1 MNKIKCILID
11 EQRMEFLVSERETFR
26 LGEEVVFEVGSRE
39 FRGSIQSLN
48 TLFLSDLIDS
58 QPAHAERIARDVSN
72 LYPELNK
79 KAPVTLIYL
88 DGNDSAKEL
97 KDGNNATSVSRV
109 KLFTDGGSRGNPGP
123 SATGFAILSLD
134 DKVLKAGG
142 TYLGITTNNQAEY
155 KAVLEGLD
163 SAYGMGAVQVDVY
176 MDSLLV
182 VNQMSG
188 IFKIKNADLLKINVS
203 IHEAIKKFDKVSFK
217 HVPRA
222 LNKLAD
228 AEVNRVLDSQ

>member
-1 MNKIKCILID
+1 M
-11 EQRMEFLVSERETFR
+11 
-26 LGEEVVFEVGSRE
+26 
-39 FRGSIQSLN
+39 
-48 TLFLSDLIDS
+48 
-58 QPAHAERIARDVSN
+58 N
-72 LYPELNK
+72 LYFDG
-79 KAPVTLIYL
+79 KAEP
-88 DGNDSAKEL
+88 
-97 KDGNNATSVSRV
+97 
-109 KLFTDGGSRGNPGP
+109 NPGKG
-123 SATGFAILSLD
+123 SAGA
-134 DKVLKAGG
+134 VLFNENGQEVFRIGK
-142 TYLGITTNNQAEY
+142 YLPQTTNNQAEY

-163 SAYGMGAVQVDVY
+163 SAYDMGAAQVDVY

-188 IFKIKNADLLKINVS
+188 IFKIKNVDLLKINVS